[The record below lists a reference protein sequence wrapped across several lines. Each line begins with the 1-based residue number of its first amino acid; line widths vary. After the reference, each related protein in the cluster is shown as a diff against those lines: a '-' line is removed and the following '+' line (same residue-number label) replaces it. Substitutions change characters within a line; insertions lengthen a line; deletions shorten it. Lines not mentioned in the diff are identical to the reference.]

1 MCVGLTSENPC
12 RIKQEV
18 DMEIQFLRKQLAGYI
33 DAVQKQNLE
42 IEGLSTVQAPDTQR
56 LKESKMLSDLEI
68 RDLSDIDAVRPAN
81 GSEHSP
87 TYSSSTSHIL
97 EVLGEDAK
105 YIVSK
110 EWGKKKRSVTVKKAD
125 FTSYY
130 MLDCPQYPPVPLPI
144 SSNIPPPD
152 KPPPSP
158 PPGVRASGITAST
171 SYIDFRFK

>member
-1 MCVGLTSENPC
+1 
-12 RIKQEV
+12 
-18 DMEIQFLRKQLAGYI
+18 
-33 DAVQKQNLE
+33 
-42 IEGLSTVQAPDTQR
+42 
-56 LKESKMLSDLEI
+56 MLSDLEI
-68 RDLSDIDAVRPAN
+68 GDLSDVEAVRPAS

-110 EWGKKKRSVTVKKAD
+110 EWEKKKRSATVNKEE

-130 MLDCPQYPPVPLPI
+130 MIDCPQYPPVPLPI

-158 PPGVRASGITAST
+158 PPGARASGITAST